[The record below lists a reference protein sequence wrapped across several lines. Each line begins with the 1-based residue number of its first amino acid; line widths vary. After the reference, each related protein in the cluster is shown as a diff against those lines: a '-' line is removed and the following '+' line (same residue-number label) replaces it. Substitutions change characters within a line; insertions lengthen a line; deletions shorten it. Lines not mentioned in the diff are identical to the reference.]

1 MPKDHLIEA
10 EKQINKAELYYNA
23 EQYKKAGKFYNSA
36 GNLFFKENE
45 YNSAKDCYFNAAD
58 SFINANRINLAIGA
72 LRNAGDCSLYIEE
85 HSDANK
91 FFKKTLNYI
100 HYLKEGEKR
109 DYIYILFSS
118 LSYLCLFLEGKQGQG
133 LGLIKEIKKKVDSD
147 FFKESPM
154 ISLIKNLTLAIRDKN
169 KEYLKK
175 IIKDF
180 KRYNYY
186 EAEEKLLKEV
196 LVIAQSH
203 ISLKTN
209 MNIDK
214 DQYTTKELI
223 NLKIDIDTQPLK
235 EISQDPFYNY
245 KIEKIKILNIGLE
258 LSENIIAQE
267 KPDLPVT
274 LNAGDICTLEFFI
287 KPHFQVEEPFIGPIS
302 LNCEVDDKF
311 TFILQEKEIIKPII
325 VSPPPSLEIS
335 IKSLR
340 PPLIGKT
347 FPLEIL
353 IENKS
358 EGDALELNIDVEFPK
373 ELKIMR
379 GTTKKQVYSLSSNDN
394 ITWELN
400 LKPLEA
406 GDYTIKMDI
415 KFKDPDQNE
424 IEELKTF
431 PFSIKL

>member
-10 EKQINKAELYYNA
+10 EKQINKAELFYNA

-36 GNLFFKENE
+36 GDLFFKENE
-45 YNSAKDCYFNAAD
+45 YKPAKESYFNAAN

-100 HYLKEGEKR
+100 HYLKKGEQR

-118 LSYLCLFLEGKQGQG
+118 LSYLCLFVEGKQGQG
-133 LGLIKEIKKKVDSD
+133 LDLIKQIKKKVDTD

-169 KEYLKK
+169 KEYLEK
-175 IIKDF
+175 IIENF
-180 KRYNYY
+180 KKYDYH

-196 LVIAQSH
+196 LVVAQSH

-209 MNIDK
+209 MSIDK
-214 DQYTTKELI
+214 EQYTTKDII
-223 NLKIDIDTQPLK
+223 NLKIDINTQPLK

-245 KIEKIKILNIGLE
+245 KIEKIKILSIGLE

-267 KPDLPVT
+267 KPKLPVT
-274 LNAGDICTLEFFI
+274 LSAGEVYTLQFLI

-302 LNCEVDDKF
+302 LNCELDDKF
-311 TFILQEKEIIKPII
+311 NFLLQEKEIIKPNII
-325 VSPPPSLEIS
+325 SPPPSLDIS
-335 IKSLR
+335 MKSLR

-353 IENKS
+353 IDNKS
-358 EGDALELNIDVEFPK
+358 EGDALELNINVEFPK
-373 ELKIMR
+373 ELKMMR
-379 GTTKKQVYSLSSNDN
+379 GTTKKQVYSLSSHDN

-406 GDYTIKMDI
+406 GDYEIKMDI

-424 IEELKTF
+424 IEEVKTF

>member
-10 EKQINKAELYYNA
+10 EKQITKAELYYNA
-23 EQYKKAGKFYNSA
+23 EQYKKAGKFFNSA
-36 GNLFFKENE
+36 GNLFFKESE
-45 YNSAKDCYFNAAD
+45 YRSAIDCYFNAAD
-58 SFINANRINLAIGA
+58 SFINANRITLAIGA

-100 HYLKEGEKR
+100 HYLRKGEER
-109 DYIYILFSS
+109 DYIYLLFSS
-118 LSYLCLFLEGKQGQG
+118 LSYLCLFVEGKQRQG
-133 LGLIKEIKKKVDSD
+133 LDLIKEIKKKVESD

-154 ISLIKNLTLAIRDKN
+154 IGLIKNLTLAIRDKN
-169 KEYLKK
+169 KEYLEK
-175 IIKDF
+175 IIKNFNKFD
-180 KRYNYY
+180 YH
-186 EAEEKLLKEV
+186 EAEQKLLKEV
-196 LVIAQSH
+196 LVLAQSH
-203 ISLKTN
+203 ISLKTK
-209 MNIDK
+209 MSIDK
-214 DQYTTKELI
+214 EQYTTKDII
-223 NLKIDIDTQPLK
+223 NLKIDINTQPLK

-267 KPDLPVT
+267 KPDLPIT
-274 LNAGDICTLEFFI
+274 LNAGELHTLEFLI
-287 KPHFQVEEPFIGPIS
+287 KPHFQVKEPFIGPIS
-302 LNCEVDDKF
+302 FNCELDDKF
-311 TFILQEKEIIKPII
+311 IFLLQEKEIIKPNII
-325 VSPPPSLEIS
+325 SPPPSLDIS
-335 IKSLR
+335 LKSLR
-340 PPLIGKT
+340 PPLIGQT

-358 EGDALELNIDVEFPK
+358 EGDALELNIDIEFPK

-379 GTTKKQVYSLSSNDN
+379 GTTKKQVYSLSSHDN

-415 KFKDPDQNE
+415 KFKDPDQNL
-424 IEELKTF
+424 IEESKTF